1 MAPMEGITDYIYR
14 NTYRKY
20 YGGVDK
26 YFTPFL
32 SPTSD
37 KSFTTREKRNFD
49 PALNDVKTVVPQ
61 LITCHADHFIW
72 GMEQIAKNGFGE
84 VNLNLGCPSGT
95 VVAKKKGSGFL
106 AYPLELDEF
115 LYEVFNAKEKLGIEV
130 SIKTR
135 LGKNDPDEFYH
146 LLEIF
151 NKYPIYELTIHPRI
165 QSDFYKYEVKTSYFD
180 YAYKNSKNPLVFNG
194 DITTREDIENTS
206 SKYPSINALMIG
218 RGFLMCPGF
227 NMGESFDLDKF
238 KSFHDDLFSQY
249 EAELSGETPL
259 LWRMKELWA
268 FWGESFDQPKKI
280 KALRKCQRASVYK
293 DIVSEMLIAASVSY
307 KNQS

>member
-1 MAPMEGITDYIYR
+1 MEGITDHIYR
-14 NTYRKY
+14 NTYKKY

-49 PALNDVKTVVPQ
+49 PSYNDTKTVIPQ
-61 LITCHADHFIW
+61 LITCHSDHFIW
-72 GMEQIAKNGFGE
+72 GMEQIAKNGFPE

-106 AYPLELDEF
+106 AYPTELDDF
-115 LYEVFNAKEKLGIEV
+115 LYDIYDAAEKL
-130 SIKTR
+130 SINISVKTR
-135 LGKNDPDEFYH
+135 LGKNDPDEFYK

-151 NKYPIYELTIHPRI
+151 NKYPISELTIHPRI
-165 QSDFYKYEVKTSYFD
+165 QSDFYKYEVKSSYFE
-180 YAYKNSKNPLVFNG
+180 YAYENSKNPLVYNG
-194 DITTREDIENTS
+194 DIVSTDDIQS
-206 SKYPSINALMIG
+206 ISKKYPNIDAIMIG
-218 RGFLMCPGF
+218 RGLLYCPGF
-227 NMGESFDLDKF
+227 NLGEPFDMDKF
-238 KSFHDDLFSQY
+238 KAFHDDLFSQY
-249 EAELSGETPL
+249 EKELSGETPL

-268 FWGESFDQPKKI
+268 FWQEAFDQPKKI

-293 DIVSEMLIAASVSY
+293 AIVDELIAASVS
-307 KNQS
+307 NQD

>member
-49 PALNDVKTVVPQ
+49 PELNDINTVVPQ
-61 LITCHADHFIW
+61 LITCHAEHFIW
-72 GMEQIAKNGFGE
+72 GMEQIAKNGFPE

-106 AYPLELDEF
+106 AYPDELDSF
-115 LYEVFNAKEKLGIEV
+115 LYEIFNARENLGIDISV
-130 SIKTR
+130 KTR
-135 LGKNDPDEFYH
+135 LGKNNPDEFYA
-146 LLEIF
+146 LLDIF
-151 NKYPIYELTIHPRI
+151 NKYPISELTIHPRI
-165 QSDFYKYEVKTSYFD
+165 QSDFYKYEVKTAYFD
-180 YAYKNSKNPLVFNG
+180 YAYKNSNNPLIYNG
-194 DITTREDIENTS
+194 DVVSCEGINSIIE
-206 SKYPSINALMIG
+206 KYSGVNALMLG
-218 RGFLMCPGF
+218 RGLLYCPGF
-227 NMGESFDLDKF
+227 NLGESFNLDKF
-238 KSFHDDLFSQY
+238 KAFHDDLFTQY

-268 FWGESFDQPKKI
+268 FWSASFDQPKKI

-293 DIVSEMLIAASVSY
+293 DIVNEILIAAFVSD
-307 KNQS
+307 